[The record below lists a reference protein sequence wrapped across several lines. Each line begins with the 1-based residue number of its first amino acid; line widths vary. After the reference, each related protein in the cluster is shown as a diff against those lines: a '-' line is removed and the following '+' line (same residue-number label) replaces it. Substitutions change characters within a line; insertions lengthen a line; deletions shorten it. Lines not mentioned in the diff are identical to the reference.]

1 MRNVG
6 QPFSFLYVVAVL
18 LIATVSGIVFD
29 SATAERLTREGNLIE
44 NLTVV
49 LYLGVIAYLLF
60 VASGNRRFRY
70 HSALVVL
77 LFVLRELDMH
87 RRLVSGSILN
97 FSYYLQPSTS
107 LVERAIAG
115 VVMLTCAYVLVSYV
129 TYGRSL
135 LSGLRNRHGYALTTA
150 AALLILLIT
159 KLLDSASRILR
170 ENFAIILSSE
180 VKIPMRVLEETLEF
194 GIPLLILLACL
205 QHKDFYSRTVKGNP

>member
-29 SATAERLTREGNLIE
+29 SAAAERLTREGNLIE

-87 RRLVSGSILN
+87 RSLVSGSTLN

-129 TYGRSL
+129 TYGRGL

-150 AALLILLIT
+150 AASLILLIT

-205 QHKDFYSRTVKGNP
+205 QYRTFTREQ